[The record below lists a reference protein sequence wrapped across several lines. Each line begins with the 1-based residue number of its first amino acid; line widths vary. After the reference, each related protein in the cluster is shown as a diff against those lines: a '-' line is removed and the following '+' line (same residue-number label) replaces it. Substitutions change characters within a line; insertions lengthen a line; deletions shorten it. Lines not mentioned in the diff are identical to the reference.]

1 MDPLPLVAE
10 HCADAGHTFAFQH
23 AEILG
28 RGNDRI
34 ARETIEAWHTGTTSI
49 NRCVALPAAYQAL
62 REQLSK
68 QMSRRAPRLNINP
81 DMSES
86 MADTHSATPQT
97 GSDEGAVLTTAG
109 PSTSPAGEKTDSRC
123 GVNKIARLG
132 RQRRSMKCLQ
142 LCKRDSDDFITYAG
156 IVNRECGRFQLGSVT
171 EDQFKCLIF
180 ICGLQSPMNA
190 DIRTRLLSKVQ
201 QNNSTTLQEL
211 AAECQTLI
219 NLKHDSAM
227 IQNPA
232 SSFSVQIASCYT
244 TQASVQVEISA
255 ISLSALWR
263 VAFPPGL
270 HFPPASLPK
279 LHRFRPK
286 RKPKPQSV
294 GNSISLLAA
303 FQLNASGRRK
313 FVDVLLNGHAVRLQ
327 LDTASDIT
335 IISERLWQSL
345 GSPTMQQTS
354 QSATS
359 ACGGLVQLIGQL
371 QCCVSFRG
379 TSITA
384 ICYITKSDLNLL
396 GLDWIGQLGLADMP
410 LRIVC
415 SQVQIPAVPA
425 DQAKDILQRFAPV
438 FQDGLGRCTYTQAVL
453 HLSPGSQPVFRP
465 KRPVPYA
472 ALPLVEAELKRL
484 EELGVLVPVSYSAWA
499 APIVVVKKPNGSVRI
514 CADFSTGLNAALTPN
529 CYQLPVP
536 ADLFT
541 LLNGGTCFAK
551 LDLADAYLQIEVAPE
566 SRELLTIN
574 THRGLFQYT
583 RLPFGV
589 KTAPAL
595 FQQTMNAMLSGI
607 PDTAG
612 YLDDIIIVG
621 RSPAELQDRVCAV
634 LERVQEYGFRLRAE
648 KCQFFLDSIK
658 YLGFVFDANG
668 RHPDPENIRAIQRM
682 PAPKNVSQLRSFLGL
697 ISYYSAFLPSLHDVR
712 APLNRLLQK
721 DAPWCWSPD
730 CEKAFAQL
738 KSMLSSDLLLTHYDP
753 TLPIVVAADA
763 SNHGVG
769 AVISH
774 TFPDGSEKA
783 IMHASRTLTPA
794 EKNYGQIEKEA
805 LALVFAVKKF
815 HKLLYG
821 RHFTLLTDHKPL
833 LSIFGSKKGIPV
845 YSASRLQRWATIL
858 LGYDFDIRYCLTTD
872 FGQADALSRL
882 ISNQQEPEED
892 TVIAAISIEDDVR
905 RQLSDAIRGI
915 PVTAA
920 DIRRATEQDPVLRQ
934 AITYVRTCWPATAL
948 AGDLRQLF
956 LRRASLSVV
965 DSCLMFADRVV
976 IPSSLRP
983 TVLRQFH
990 AAHPGTSRMKSIARS
1005 FACWPG
1011 IDGDIDDLVRRCS
1024 RCQQAAKMPPRQP
1037 PVPWEPP
1044 ERPWSRVHIDFA
1056 GPLNGVSY
1064 LILVDAYSKW
1074 PEIAPLNPAT
1084 ASATIAFL
1092 RRIFSQHGL
1101 PEVLVSDNGS
1111 QFTSSLFE
1119 DFCRQHNIQHL
1130 RSPPYHPQSNG
1141 QAERFVDTFKRALL
1155 KARGE
1160 GTTDEIVQAFLF
1172 SYRTTPNPASPG
1184 GVSPAEALMGR
1195 KLRTT
1200 FHALVPTGAQPAQ
1213 TSPVSRSKLSIGTPV
1228 FARDYRVEFPDWIE
1242 ATVVAH
1248 RGSMLFDVDVGGEI
1262 WVRHHNQIRRRHC
1275 SNTTGLDPAPSL
1287 RLDILLDTFAIPADR
1302 SVPEP
1307 TAAPPSDVPPSVS
1320 VTAPGSPDNKAQL
1333 RRRTNRVRRSTLPM
1347 QINPRQKRY

>member
-1 MDPLPLVAE
+1 MSSTSGLPRTKGRQGKNDDFDRGHRTAFVLVDLGGPVV
-10 HCADAGHTFAFQH
+10 HPAD
-23 AEILG
+23 
-28 RGNDRI
+28 
-34 ARETIEAWHTGTTSI
+34 IEAQSFIMRIREVEMGSSRVMEQSEPSGEAPSPPTPFVGQMRRFVFNGIRPFEEDEGGGGKDYILEATASVSGGLKSLLPQTASPGGVGGRSSKHVLSDLLSVVHPVTFKTADCFLVLPTLKLYDAFSLQFSI
-49 NRCVALPAAYQAL
+49 NTRQTDGIILFNSAGETGDFLALELVQGNLAL
-62 REQLSK
+62 SFDMGHGVHQQTVGDVVMSDGQWHHIRLYRTDVTDTFLTLSIEEE
-68 QMSRRAPRLNINP
+68 SGPPRLFNITIPYRDRARNFNFYEPLYLGGIPVQNVARRREKMISKHGIQGCIGNFGINNNTEIDIFGLAESKFGSNKTTP
-81 DMSES
+81 DCQWQVVPGCFQRPVTAPSCNQDKKRRDYS
-86 MADTHSATPQT
+86 N
-97 GSDEGAVLTTAG
+97 GSHDLPYCLNDGVCLQVWTSLRCACELTTFTG
-109 PSTSPAGEKTDSRC
+109 KRC
-123 GVNKIARLG
+123 
-132 RQRRSMKCLQ
+132 
-142 LCKRDSDDFITYAG
+142 
-156 IVNRECGRFQLGSVT
+156 
-171 EDQFKCLIF
+171 
-180 ICGLQSPMNA
+180 
-190 DIRTRLLSKVQ
+190 
-201 QNNSTTLQEL
+201 
-211 AAECQTLI
+211 
-219 NLKHDSAM
+219 H
-227 IQNPA
+227 
-232 SSFSVQIASCYT
+232 
-244 TQASVQVEISA
+244 
-255 ISLSALWR
+255 
-263 VAFPPGL
+263 L
-270 HFPPASLPK
+270 H
-279 LHRFRPK
+279 
-286 RKPKPQSV
+286 
-294 GNSISLLAA
+294 
-303 FQLNASGRRK
+303 
-313 FVDVLLNGHAVRLQ
+313 
-327 LDTASDIT
+327 
-335 IISERLWQSL
+335 
-345 GSPTMQQTS
+345 
-354 QSATS
+354 
-359 ACGGLVQLIGQL
+359 
-371 QCCVSFRG
+371 
-379 TSITA
+379 
-384 ICYITKSDLNLL
+384 
-396 GLDWIGQLGLADMP
+396 
-410 LRIVC
+410 
-415 SQVQIPAVPA
+415 
-425 DQAKDILQRFAPV
+425 
-438 FQDGLGRCTYTQAVL
+438 
-453 HLSPGSQPVFRP
+453 
-465 KRPVPYA
+465 
-472 ALPLVEAELKRL
+472 
-484 EELGVLVPVSYSAWA
+484 
-499 APIVVVKKPNGSVRI
+499 
-514 CADFSTGLNAALTPN
+514 
-529 CYQLPVP
+529 
-536 ADLFT
+536 
-541 LLNGGTCFAK
+541 
-551 LDLADAYLQIEVAPE
+551 LQIEVAPE

-595 FQQTMNAMLSGI
+595 FQQTMNEMLSGI
-607 PDTAG
+607 PGTAG

-621 RSPAELQDRVCAV
+621 RSPAKLQDRVCAV
-634 LERVQEYGFRLRAE
+634 LERVQEYGFRLRAN

-658 YLGFVFDANG
+658 CLGFVFDVTG
-668 RHPDPENIRAIQRM
+668 HHPDPESIRAIQRM

-753 TLPIVVAADA
+753 TLPIVVTADA

-774 TFPDGSEKA
+774 TFTDGSKKA

-815 HKLLYG
+815 HKLLYC

-858 LGYDFDIRYCLTTD
+858 LGYDFDICYCRTTD

-882 ISNQQEPEED
+882 TSSQQEPEED
-892 TVIAAISIEDDVR
+892 TVIADISIKDDVR

-934 AITYVRTCWPATAL
+934 AITYVQTCWPTTVL

-965 DSCLMFADRVV
+965 DSCLTFADRVV

-1005 FACWPG
+1005 FNYWPG

-1037 PVPWEPP
+1037 PVHWEPP

-1064 LILVDAYSKW
+1064 LILVDDYPKW
-1074 PEIAPLNPAT
+1074 PEVAPLNPAT
-1084 ASATIAFL
+1084 ASSTIAFL

-1111 QFTSSLFE
+1111 QFISSTFE
-1119 DFCRQHNIQHL
+1119 DFCRQHNIQHF

-1213 TSPVSRSKLSIGTPV
+1213 TSPVSRSKLFIGTPV
-1228 FARDYRVEFPDWIE
+1228 FVRDYRAGFPDWIE
-1242 ATVVAH
+1242 ATVVSH
-1248 RGSMLFDVDVGGEI
+1248 RGSMLFDVDVGDDI

-1275 SNTTGLDPAPSL
+1275 SNTTGLDSAPSL
-1287 RLDILLDTFAIPADR
+1287 SLDILLDIFAIPADQ
-1302 SVPEP
+1302 SVPES
-1307 TAAPPSDVPPSVS
+1307 TSAPPSDIPSSVS
-1320 VTAPGSPDNKAQL
+1320 VTAPVSPGIKPRL

-1347 QINPRQKRY
+1347 QISPRQKRY

>member
-1 MDPLPLVAE
+1 MADEYAELKQMLQQQLKLMEALTVKLSNSSMGQSSAAGGSQSVDHIAGSITEFLYDPQAHITFDSWYKRYEDLFSVDLAAQDDAWKVRLLLRKLGPAE
-10 HCADAGHTFAFQH
+10 HERYANFIPPKNPREVAFK
-23 AEILG
+23 
-28 RGNDRI
+28 DTV
-34 ARETIEAWHTGTTSI
+34 ET
-49 NRCVALPAAYQAL
+49 
-62 REQLSK
+62 LSLIFGD
-68 QMSRRAPRLNINP
+68 QSSLFNTRF
-81 DMSES
+81 
-86 MADTHSATPQT
+86 Q
-97 GSDEGAVLTTAG
+97 
-109 PSTSPAGEKTDSRC
+109 
-123 GVNKIARLG
+123 
-132 RQRRSMKCLQ
+132 CLK
-142 LCKRDSDDFITYAG
+142 LCKRDADDFITYAG
-156 IVNRECGRFQLGSVT
+156 IVNRECGRFQLGSLT

-180 ICGLQSPMNA
+180 ICGLQSPKDA

-201 QNNSTTLQEL
+201 RNNSITLQEL

-219 NLKHDSAM
+219 NLRHDSAM

-232 SSFSVQIASCYT
+232 SSFSVHSVTSTKSRPRQVSKARSPPSLCRHCGAWHFHRDCTFRQHRCQSCN
-244 TQASVQVEISA
+244 QVGH
-255 ISLSALWR
+255 R
-263 VAFPPGL
+263 DGFCKPV
-270 HFPPASLPK
+270 PASGGKPAPATPNSR
-279 LHRFRPK
+279 HRFRPK

-294 GNSISLLAA
+294 GNSLSLLAA

-345 GSPTMQQTS
+345 DSPTMQRTS

-384 ICYITKSDLNLL
+384 ICHITKSDRNLL
-396 GLDWIGQLGLADMP
+396 GLDWIEQLGLADMP
-410 LRIVC
+410 LRVVC
-415 SQVQIPAVPA
+415 SQVQIPAMLA

-465 KRPVPYA
+465 KRPVAYA

-484 EELGVLVPVSYSAWA
+484 EDLGVLVPVSYSAWV

-529 CYQLPVP
+529 CYPLPVP

-566 SRELLTIN
+566 SRELLTIS
-574 THRGLFQYT
+574 THR
-583 RLPFGV
+583 
-589 KTAPAL
+589 
-595 FQQTMNAMLSGI
+595 
-607 PDTAG
+607 
-612 YLDDIIIVG
+612 
-621 RSPAELQDRVCAV
+621 
-634 LERVQEYGFRLRAE
+634 
-648 KCQFFLDSIK
+648 
-658 YLGFVFDANG
+658 
-668 RHPDPENIRAIQRM
+668 
-682 PAPKNVSQLRSFLGL
+682 
-697 ISYYSAFLPSLHDVR
+697 
-712 APLNRLLQK
+712 
-721 DAPWCWSPD
+721 
-730 CEKAFAQL
+730 
-738 KSMLSSDLLLTHYDP
+738 
-753 TLPIVVAADA
+753 
-763 SNHGVG
+763 
-769 AVISH
+769 
-774 TFPDGSEKA
+774 
-783 IMHASRTLTPA
+783 
-794 EKNYGQIEKEA
+794 
-805 LALVFAVKKF
+805 
-815 HKLLYG
+815 
-821 RHFTLLTDHKPL
+821 
-833 LSIFGSKKGIPV
+833 
-845 YSASRLQRWATIL
+845 
-858 LGYDFDIRYCLTTD
+858 D

-892 TVIAAISIEDDVR
+892 TVIAAISIEDGVR

-934 AITYVRTCWPATAL
+934 AITYVQTCWPTTAL

-965 DSCLMFADRVV
+965 DSCLMFADSVV

-990 AAHPGTSRMKSIARS
+990 AAHPGASRMKSIARS
-1005 FACWPG
+1005 LAYWPG

-1024 RCQQAAKMPPRQP
+1024 RCQQAAKMPPHQP
-1037 PVPWEPP
+1037 PIPWQPP

-1111 QFTSSLFE
+1111 QFTSSSFE

-1195 KLRTT
+1195 KLRTK

-1228 FARDYRVEFPDWIE
+1228 FVRDYRAGFPDWIE
-1242 ATVVAH
+1242 ATVVSH
-1248 RGSMLFDVDVGGEI
+1248 RGSMLFDVDVGDDI

-1275 SNTTGLDPAPSL
+1275 SNTTGLDSAPSL
-1287 RLDILLDTFAIPADR
+1287 SLDILLDTFAIPADQ
-1302 SVPEP
+1302 SVPES
-1307 TAAPPSDVPPSVS
+1307 TSAPPSDIPASVS
-1320 VTAPGSPDNKAQL
+1320 VTAPVSPGIKPRL
-1333 RRRTNRVRRSTLPM
+1333 RRRTNRVRRSTRLM
-1347 QINPRQKRY
+1347 QVNPRQKRY